1 MTVFKHDM
9 TALQHP

>member
-9 TALQHP
+9 TALQHL